1 MPAEEP
7 YLTGLSKL
15 MLPNPTL
22 PYPPR
27 QAVAMLAHT
36 LYVVWAAGADVHGEL
51 KAANPERKAA
61 LAPLSNIYTARWRV
75 VRGLAAAMTLTAL
88 VLHLSRYR
96 PTPVAT
102 PKMWELA
109 AFHPKPAPPEMDGGG
124 MDFWDGRR
132 ELSFMAHLMDD
143 SHVAPMVRLVRKL
156 PLGKGEGSPG
166 AGETGVRR
174 VCTPSLTRCL

>member
-1 MPAEEP
+1 
-7 YLTGLSKL
+7 
-15 MLPNPTL
+15 
-22 PYPPR
+22 
-27 QAVAMLAHT
+27 MLAHT

-124 MDFWDGRR
+124 MDFWDGKR

-143 SHVAPMVRLVRKL
+143 SHVAPMVRLVIL
-156 PLGKGEGSPG
+156 VFYPLRREKGLEAQAKGREKGCAHLHSPGSPQTSRFCEVSRLG
-166 AGETGVRR
+166 RGRENLPS
-174 VCTPSLTRCL
+174 TPV